1 MKLSLHILKDWFEE
15 KGVRILASRMEDET
29 SEPGI
34 TGIRLKDNERPGSE
48 DSFLYIAESID
59 FKSEFNLVLNTNS
72 CVVCVYKS
80 FYLAVEGI
88 VISIFNESLTAY
100 EFFQSWESS
109 LKDAVYSN
117 APLQDLVDLAV
128 PVFRNPMFIA
138 NWQGRVFA
146 FSREYQ
152 NDYVRGTWQ
161 HIVKSGRVPLYSIQ
175 MLRKSDNY
183 SVVLQGTKAELL
195 SFGELSHRCISGTLK
210 QANDMHLHIQIMEFQ
225 TAVTAGHCQLADIFL
240 KIVSFTHFP
249 GLSTYAQ
256 SMSKLFCE
264 LINGKTVPKE
274 ELDWV
279 LLALGWENKVPCVL
293 LLFENNHEQLTKESL
308 NGLLD
313 QYIPQGKRLVYEN
326 ETLLLLLKSEF
337 DTLIDELTK
346 LIQPLDFICGVSL
359 PFIDWDTLA
368 ERLNQAKL
376 AIHYGQ
382 TANSCIRRCEDFT
395 TAYIHDS
402 LLKTTKDLCLCHPAI
417 LTLNDYDRENE
428 ADLCFTLFQYLRY
441 ERNSTITSECLH
453 IHRNTLQY
461 RLKKIHELIQV
472 DMNNPD
478 IREHL
483 MLSYEMIH
491 ITER

>member
-1 MKLSLHILKDWFEE
+1 MNLSLHILKDWFDE
-15 KGVRILASRMEDET
+15 KGFHILASKLEDKT

-34 TGIRLKDNERPGSE
+34 TGIRLKDKAKLEND
-48 DSFLYIAESID
+48 DSFLYVADST
-59 FKSEFNLVLNTNS
+59 EFQSKPDPVLNS
-72 CVVCVYKS
+72 SKCVVCSYQT
-80 FYLAVEGI
+80 FYLAIEGT
-88 VISIFNESLTAY
+88 VISIFNEALTAY
-100 EFFQSWESS
+100 DFCQTWEAS

-117 APLQDLVDLAV
+117 SPLQDLVDLAV
-128 PVFRNPMFIA
+128 PVFRNPIFIA

-152 NDYVRGTWQ
+152 DDYVRGTWQ
-161 HIVKSGRVPLYSIQ
+161 HIVKTGRVPLYSIQ

-183 SVVLQGTKAELL
+183 SVVLQGTKAALL
-195 SFGELSHRCISGTLK
+195 LFGELSHRCISGTLK
-210 QANDMHLHIQIMEFQ
+210 QANDMHLHVQIMEYQ
-225 TAVTAGHCQLADIFL
+225 TVVTTGHCQLADVFL
-240 KIVSFTHFP
+240 KIVSFTHFS
-249 GLSTYAQ
+249 GLSNYAH

-264 LINGKTVPKE
+264 LINGKIVPKE

-313 QYIPQGKRLVYEN
+313 QNIPQGKRLVYED

-337 DTLIDELTK
+337 DTLADDLKK
-346 LIQPLDFICGVSL
+346 LIEPLDFICGVSL
-359 PFIDWDTLA
+359 PFAEWDTLA

-376 AIHYGQ
+376 AIHYGKSSD
-382 TANSCIRRCEDFT
+382 SCVRHCEDFT
-395 TAYIHDS
+395 TNYIHDT
-402 LLKTTKDLCLCHPAI
+402 LLKTANDLYLCHPAVQI
-417 LTLNDYDRENE
+417 LNAYDLENE
-428 ADLCFTLFQYLRY
+428 AELCYTLYQYLRY

-461 RLKKIHELIQV
+461 RLKKIHELISV

-483 MLSYEMIH
+483 MLSHEMIR
-491 ITER
+491 ITQR

>member
-1 MKLSLHILKDWFEE
+1 MKLSLYILKDWFDA
-15 KGVRILASRMEDET
+15 KGVKILASKMEDET

-34 TGIRLKDNERPGSE
+34 TGIRLKDKERPE
-48 DSFLYIAESID
+48 LADVFLYITESTD
-59 FKSEFNLVLNTNS
+59 LESEINPVLNTNR

-80 FYLAVEGI
+80 FYLAVEGN
-88 VISIFNESLTAY
+88 VISIFNESLAAY
-100 EFFQSWESS
+100 EFFQLWESS
-109 LKDAVYSN
+109 LKDAVYLNSS
-117 APLQDLVDLAV
+117 LQDLVDLAV
-128 PVFRNPMFIA
+128 PVFRNPIFIA

-183 SVVLQGTKAELL
+183 SVVLQGTKAALL
-195 SFGELSHRCISGTLK
+195 SFGELSHRCIGGTLK

-225 TAVTAGHCQLADIFL
+225 TTVTAGHCQLADIFL

-264 LINGKTVPKE
+264 LLNGKAVPKE

-293 LLFENNHEQLTKESL
+293 LLFEDNQEQRPKESL
-308 NGLLD
+308 NGSLD
-313 QYIPQGKRLVYEN
+313 QYIPQGKRLVYDN

-337 DTLIDELTK
+337 DALADELTK

-359 PFIDWDTLA
+359 PFTEWDTLA
-368 ERLNQAKL
+368 EHLNQAKL

-382 TANSCIRRCEDFT
+382 STNSYIRRCEDFT

-402 LLKTTKDLCLCHPAI
+402 LLKITKDLCLCHPAI
-417 LTLNDYDRENE
+417 LTLNAYDRGNE
-428 ADLCFTLFQYLRY
+428 ADLCFTLFQYLRC

-483 MLSYEMIH
+483 MLSYEMIVKN
-491 ITER
+491 